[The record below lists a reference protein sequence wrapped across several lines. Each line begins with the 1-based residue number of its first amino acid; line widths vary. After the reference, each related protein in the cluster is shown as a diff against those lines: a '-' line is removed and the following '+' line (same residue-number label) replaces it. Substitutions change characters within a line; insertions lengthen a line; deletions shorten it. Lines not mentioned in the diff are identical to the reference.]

1 MTAPLHIDIAGQ
13 VGTFMLEAT
22 FEAGEGTTA
31 VFGPSGAG
39 KTTLL
44 RMIAGLERP
53 LRGVIRAGGTVFFD
67 SERGVDLA
75 AHRRRIGYV
84 FQESRLFPHMTV
96 RSNLTYAP
104 AAKGP
109 DTASRLDAIVELMG
123 IAPLLERRS
132 ARLSGGEKQ
141 RVAIGRALLS
151 EPALLLLDEP
161 LASLD
166 RARRREI
173 IPYLER
179 VREQAGIPIVFVSHD
194 LDDVA
199 RLADTLVV
207 MREGR
212 VAASGP
218 AREVFAG
225 DTLGDLAGGEEA
237 GALLEGQVAQVD
249 ADYGIARIDVGG
261 SHVELALPQA
271 VPGEEVRLRIRAR
284 DVGIALRRLEGVSI
298 RNQIEARVVETSG
311 QRGAHADIVLE
322 TGSQRLLARITRRS
336 LDELNLK
343 PGDVVYA
350 LLKAV
355 AVERQPAE
363 E

>member
-1 MTAPLHIDIAGQ
+1 MPAPLHIDIAGQ
-13 VGTFMLEAT
+13 VGTFALETA
-22 FEAGEGTTA
+22 FAAGAGTTA

-44 RMIAGLERP
+44 RMIAGLETPR
-53 LRGVIRAGGTVFFD
+53 RGTISAGGTAFYD
-67 SERGVDLA
+67 SARGIDLP

-96 RSNLTYAP
+96 RANLTYAP
-104 AAKGP
+104 AAKGG
-109 DTASRLDAIVELMG
+109 DAASRLDAIVDLMG
-123 IAPLLERRS
+123 IAHLLERRP

-179 VREQAGIPIVFVSHD
+179 VRAQADIPVIFVSHD

-212 VAASGP
+212 VAAHGP
-218 AREVFAG
+218 ARDVFASG
-225 DTLGDLAGGEEA
+225 ALGELAGIEET
-237 GALLEGQVAQVD
+237 GVLLDGKVASLD
-249 ADYGIARIDVGG
+249 GRYGIAGVDIGG
-261 SHVELALPQA
+261 ASVELALPQA
-271 VPGEEVRLRIRAR
+271 VPGERLRLRISAR
-284 DVGIALRRLEGVSI
+284 DVAIARRRIDGVSI
-298 RNQIEARVVETSG
+298 RNQIEATVLETG
-311 QRGAHADIVLE
+311 AAGGAHADVVLDV
-322 TGSQRLLARITRRS
+322 GAQRLIARITRRS
-336 LDELNLK
+336 LDDLNLQ
-343 PGDVVYA
+343 PNDVVYA

-355 AVERQPAE
+355 AVERPPE